1 MFSSILKLV
10 QSLMFDFLISGSKF
24 LLSILL
30 IIFVLRYI
38 DSISISKQYF
48 VVKVEGCL
56 AKKFRQAGYIF
67 DLESIRKLT
76 FGAILIS
83 VIFGVLLT
91 PILGIIL
98 PLVLLGLANL
108 FLEHKAKV
116 RKLISG
122 RVNDDVCFFLARN
135 LRAGHSLDVGII
147 KAKEEFPGSKVLDQI
162 YYYLRGGSSL
172 LVAIDKVRSLEGT
185 NLDLSEK
192 TLCATISLAQ
202 EMGGNSARVFDRVGD
217 TVHQSYELGEDIDSA
232 LAQVRMSVY
241 IISFLPVVMFLFSF
255 ILGSGSTMYLFT
267 RPLGWVCLVIGLSL
281 ELAGILWMKKMVDEG
296 VKIWSY

>member
-1 MFSSILKLV
+1 M
-10 QSLMFDFLISGSKF
+10 
-24 LLSILL
+24 
-30 IIFVLRYI
+30 
-38 DSISISKQYF
+38 
-48 VVKVEGCL
+48 KVEGCL